1 MAYFIFILSL
11 LMDLKLRIATIL
23 VNNLLENAYYIPHAH
38 YQNIDV
44 NIVQQTTQ
52 GFREEY

>member
-23 VNNLLENAYYIPHAH
+23 VNNLLENAYYIPHA
-38 YQNIDV
+38 QL
-44 NIVQQTTQ
+44 
-52 GFREEY
+52 